1 MMSLKCFF
9 GLIACLHS
17 QGRWIPEPTVIDLLE
32 RCPKLHTISNDSY
45 KDPFG
50 SGVKI
55 LNELSGKGLKFDKS
69 DDFRVSRRHAL
80 KACDT
85 LAEDF
90 NDKGKWRALK
100 KSTH

>member
-9 GLIACLHS
+9 GLVACLNT
-17 QGRWIPEPTVIDLLE
+17 QGKWIVEENVIFMLE
-32 RCPKLHTISNDSY
+32 RCPILETASRESF

-50 SGVKI
+50 LGRI
-55 LNELSGKGLKFDKS
+55 TLNELSGRGLKFDTN
-69 DDFRVSRRHAL
+69 DDYRVTRQNAVI
-80 KACDT
+80 ACDG

-100 KSTH
+100 KSPH